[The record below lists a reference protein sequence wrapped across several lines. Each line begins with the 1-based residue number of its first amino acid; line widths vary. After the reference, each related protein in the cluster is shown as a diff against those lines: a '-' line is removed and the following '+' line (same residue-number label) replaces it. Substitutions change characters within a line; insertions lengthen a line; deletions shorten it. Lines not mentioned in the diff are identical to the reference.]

1 MADLQN
7 DGMGARNSVFSRKED
22 CWDRCGRF
30 LRRSLLGLG
39 FRRCAQLTCFLP
51 LGLAHAA
58 NLPEVPRRCVHLEAG
73 LAGGQGKKKHASQ

>member
-7 DGMGARNSVFSRKED
+7 DGMSARNGFFARKD
-22 CWDRCGRF
+22 DRWARRGQF
-30 LRRSLLGLG
+30 LRRNLLGLG
-39 FRRCAQLTCFLP
+39 FRRCAQLARFLT